1 MSSVCHQSLLDHQY
15 LCFGTATF
23 PITKV
28 ALIFSQVIHLDTRRM
43 TNVLGIQPRDP
54 KTTVVDMAYSM
65 IENGMIKKAKGY
77 NGPPPT

>member
-1 MSSVCHQSLLDHQY
+1 
-15 LCFGTATF
+15 
-23 PITKV
+23 
-28 ALIFSQVIHLDTRRM
+28 M